1 MAANDREPAA
11 SLPTAP
17 ETTGEDA
24 PLLVNIHFV
33 SPSEGVPDDLDFQGL
48 PAATTVGQLKDKI
61 RDVLPMHPAHDEQRI
76 IHQGRLLARESDTLL
91 DVFGEDKLR
100 TGDQQPLHLV
110 VRTSN
115 HHPSG
120 PTASFQPA
128 PVSSQ
133 TVLREQRITQ
143 QDASSQNDW
152 RADVQRTQARI
163 DALRNLAPSAV
174 APATDEQ
181 IRNIY
186 QHMTGPA
193 AGISTSDPTNGPAT
207 VPHPQSPPQ
216 RERAEVY
223 ILSSP
228 TGPRGLLVKNGSE
241 LYATPGTFQSHRA
254 FTLPQ
259 PPLLYPGVVQP
270 AALNYPPLHT
280 APPVQNQPQRP
291 QGQHQ
296 PVQVR
301 IRIGHRA
308 VGHGIGHPNNAVGAA
323 ALVAAAWPHIWLVI
337 RLIFFIWWF
346 TSNDSSWTRVF
357 TMAALAAG
365 VLVMNAGFL
374 NRFANQA
381 LGPIRQHLDGLLHM
395 AGPNQQRR
403 QHVPQPQAPPP
414 AGANGE
420 PGVGL
425 VGLHERRDIDNAGA
439 VHLVNFF
446 RRIERAGL
454 LFLASIAPG
463 VAERHIAQL
472 EAHERAERERRE
484 RQEAAAAAA
493 AEAAAA
499 AAAAAAANEQGI
511 QQQGDQ
517 AEQTANNDA
526 GSPAHHPEHAPER
539 AIPLQT

>member
-1 MAANDREPAA
+1 MTVRMAANDQEPAA
-11 SLPTAP
+11 SSPTAP

-48 PAATTVGQLKDKI
+48 PATTTVGQLKDKI
-61 RDVLPMHPAHDEQRI
+61 RDVLTMHPARDEQRI

-91 DVFGEDKLR
+91 DVFGEDKVSTPSPMAHRLREHGLIYLPCQQLR

-120 PTASFQPA
+120 STASSQPA

-133 TVLREQRITQ
+133 TVLGEHRITQ
-143 QDASSQNDW
+143 QDAPSQNDW

-163 DALRNLAPSAV
+163 DALRNSAPSAV
-174 APATDEQ
+174 ASATDEQ

-186 QHMTGPA
+186 EHMTGSA
-193 AGISTSDPTNGPAT
+193 AGISTSDPTNGAAT
-207 VPHPQSPPQ
+207 VSHPQSQPQ

-301 IRIGHRA
+301 IRIDHRA

-337 RLIFFIWWF
+337 RLIFFIWWI

-374 NRFANQA
+374 NRFAHQA

-395 AGPNQQRR
+395 ADPNQQRR

-484 RQEAAAAAA
+484 REEAAAA

-499 AAAAAAANEQGI
+499 VAAAAANEQGI
-511 QQQGDQ
+511 QQQ
-517 AEQTANNDA
+517 EN
-526 GSPAHHPEHAPER
+526 
-539 AIPLQT
+539 

>member
-1 MAANDREPAA
+1 MAANDQEPAA
-11 SLPTAP
+11 SLPSALETA
-17 ETTGEDA
+17 GEGG

-33 SPSEGVPDDLDFQGL
+33 SPSEGVPDGLDFQGL
-48 PAATTVGQLKDKI
+48 PATTTVGQIKDKI

-76 IHQGRLLARESDTLL
+76 IHQGRLLSRESDTLL
-91 DVFGEDKLR
+91 DVFGEEKLR

-120 PTASFQPA
+120 PTSSSQPA
-128 PVSSQ
+128 PVSGQ
-133 TVLREQRITQ
+133 TAPTRQRITQ
-143 QDASSQNDW
+143 QDASSQNEW
-152 RADVQRTQARI
+152 RADVQRMQARV
-163 DALRNLAPSAV
+163 DALRNSAPSRV

-186 QHMTGPA
+186 DHM
-193 AGISTSDPTNGPAT
+193 AGSAGGTSASDPTNGTTSAS
-207 VPHPQSPPQ
+207 QQQFQPPRQ
-216 RERAEVY
+216 QAEVY

-228 TGPRGLLVKNGSE
+228 SGPRALLVKNGSE
-241 LYATPGTFQSHRA
+241 LYASPGALQTHHA
-254 FTLPQ
+254 LGLPQ
-259 PPLLYPGVVQP
+259 PPLLYPGAAQP
-270 AALNYPPLHT
+270 AALNYPPLQ
-280 APPVQNQPQRP
+280 PVQQVQNQPQRP
-291 QGQHQ
+291 RGQHQ

-301 IRIGHRA
+301 IRIDHRA
-308 VGHGIGHPNNAVGAA
+308 IGHGLGHPNNPIGAA
-323 ALVAAAWPHIWLVI
+323 ALIAAAWPHIWLII

-357 TMAALAAG
+357 TMVALAAG

-374 NRFANQA
+374 NRFANQV

-403 QHVPQPQAPPP
+403 QRVPRPQAPHP

-439 VHLVNFF
+439 VHMVNFF

-472 EAHERAERERRE
+472 EANERAERELERRE
-484 RQEAAAAAA
+484 REEAAAT

-499 AAAAAAANEQGI
+499 AAANGQENQR
-511 QQQGDQ
+511 QSDQ
-517 AEQTANNDA
+517 AEQTTNNDA
-526 GSPAHHPEHAPER
+526 ASPPVQNPEHVPEQ
-539 AIPLQT
+539 AAPLQAVQV